1 MAKATTKLQSTS
13 DYSRFELC
21 DFNRSVTKKRF
32 LAQSMKD
39 HGFIPAYPIHT
50 IKGEGNRLLIKGGHH
65 RFEVAQELGLPVY
78 FVVSDDTA
86 TVHELE
92 KATTRWS
99 LSDFL
104 QSFVKCGREDYA
116 KVAAYHERTGIPL
129 HHCVSM
135 FAGQAAGSHNHG
147 DSFKYGSFEIKDET
161 HANAVGDIVLHCIDH
176 GVKASRSVF
185 VQSVSR
191 CLFVEEFDVATFKA
205 RVASNPGMLK
215 PCRSVAEQMKAIEEV
230 YNYRAQAANRV
241 PLVFLA
247 NKVMASRGVMGVAS
261 RKTK

>member
-1 MAKATTKLQSTS
+1 MAKTTAKLQSTS

-32 LAQSMKD
+32 LRQSMED

-78 FVVSDDTA
+78 FVVSDDVA

-92 KATTRWS
+92 KATTRWT

-104 QSFVKCGREDYA
+104 QSHVKCGREDYA
-116 KVAAYHERTGIPL
+116 KVARYHEQTGIPL

-135 FAGQAAGSHNHG
+135 FMGQAAGSHNHG
-147 DSFKYGSFEIKDET
+147 DAFKYGSFEIKDEK
-161 HANAVGDIVLHCIDH
+161 HANDVAEIVLHCKEH
-176 GVKASRSVF
+176 GVHATRSVF
-185 VQSVSR
+185 VQAVSR
-191 CLFVEEFDVATFKA
+191 CLFVDEFDKATFKA

-215 PCRSVAEQMKAIEEV
+215 PCRSVSEQMVAFEET

-247 NKVMASRGVMGVAS
+247 NKAMSARGVVGI
-261 RKTK
+261 KKNQ